1 MKPSPVGNAIGPQRL
16 WVITAGMN
24 PSMNLFAKFRLSI
37 LGYMI
42 LAGVMGTVGTAA
54 FRLYAG
60 PAESAVVVSHSEPAR
75 G

>member
-1 MKPSPVGNAIGPQRL
+1 MS
-16 WVITAGMN
+16 
-24 PSMNLFAKFRLSI
+24 PSMNPFAKFRLSL

-54 FRLYAG
+54 FRLYVG
-60 PAESAVVVSHSEPAR
+60 PAQSAIVVSHSEPAGR

>member
-1 MKPSPVGNAIGPQRL
+1 
-16 WVITAGMN
+16 
-24 PSMNLFAKFRLSI
+24 MNLFAKLRLSL

-54 FRLYAG
+54 FRLYVG
-60 PAESAVVVSHSEPAR
+60 PAESAVVVSHPEPAR